1 MPPSSQSCC
10 SWLNALSMNG
20 DGISKLL
27 AKEEERGRGKGGS
40 GFRPT
45 PQNKT
50 RDRFCE
56 ALSPFPSGEVL

>member
-1 MPPSSQSCC
+1 
-10 SWLNALSMNG
+10 MNG

-50 RDRFCE
+50 CDRFCE